1 MKLEKLRRV
10 IAPLNGTQGDARLL
24 EALASLCVRGA
35 SRIVLVYVV
44 EMPMTLPL
52 DAEVPAQLDRGERV
66 LARAEVTLRTSL
78 QGADAIVMTELLQA
92 RSAGPAICDTAAD
105 HDAHLIVMATQN
117 RHHHG
122 TISYGTSVD
131 HVLKHAS
138 AEVIVIRLARGE
150 DSEQS

>member
-10 IAPLNGTQGDARLL
+10 IAPVNGTRSDTRLL
-24 EALASLCVRGA
+24 QALASLSASGA

-52 DAEVPAQLDRGERV
+52 DAEVPAQLDRAERV
-66 LARAEVTLRTSL
+66 LERAAATLRASL
-78 QGADAIVMTELLQA
+78 QGADAIVMTEMLQA
-92 RSAGPAICDTAAD
+92 RSAGSAICDTAAD
-105 HDAHLIVMATQN
+105 HDADLIVMATQN

-122 TISYGTSVD
+122 MISYGTSVD
-131 HVLKHAS
+131 HVLKYAT

-150 DSEQS
+150 DSEQA